1 MATAAEFRELAMSL
15 AGTTVAPHFDRT
27 AFKVQRIYAT
37 LAADQQTVNLKF
49 APEEQLEYCQ
59 RFPEAFTPVDNA
71 WGRQG
76 WTTLWL
82 EELRPRE
89 MKAALQTAWNH
100 AQLRTKK
107 RSAKRP
113 AE

>member
-1 MATAAEFRELAMSL
+1 MATAAEFRELALSL
-15 AGTTVAPHFDRT
+15 EGTTVAPHFDRT
-27 AFKVQRIYAT
+27 AFKVQRIFAT
-37 LAADQQTVNLKF
+37 LAADQQTINLKF
-49 APEEQLEYCQ
+49 APEQQQEYCQ

-82 EELRPRE
+82 EELRPRDL
-89 MKAALQTAWNH
+89 KVALQAAWKH
-100 AQLRTKK
+100 ALPRTNK
-107 RSAKRP
+107 RSVKRP